1 MCIYSALMWLRRAAI
16 WGGVVR
22 ILFASLNL
30 GGRWLGYLAAAM
42 ASLLLFLSP
51 AVALSGPAVGGR
63 ALQEEEESTHSS
75 DQVTPPR
82 PSQFQPLRPPS
93 EPLPERRNRLEP
105 RQIPAIAPDSP
116 RGEPALVAR
125 VWRPSPLLAEPDPAN
140 PLN

>member
-1 MCIYSALMWLRRAAI
+1 MCIYSALMGLPRAAF

-22 ILFASLNL
+22 TLIASLNL

-82 PSQFQPLRPPS
+82 PSQFQPLRPPY
-93 EPLPERRNRLEP
+93 EPLPARRSRLEP
-105 RQIPAIAPDSP
+105 RQIPANTPESS
-116 RGEPALVAR
+116 RREPAVAAR

>member
-1 MCIYSALMWLRRAAI
+1 MCIYSALMWLRPAAF

-51 AVALSGPAVGGR
+51 AVALSGPVLGAR
-63 ALQEEEESTHSS
+63 ALQEEEESTHGS
-75 DQVTPPR
+75 DLVTPPR

-93 EPLPERRNRLEP
+93 EPLPDRRKRLEP

-116 RGEPALVAR
+116 RCEPALTAR